1 MCEHEDLTFASFFLF
16 FMLLTDDSLL
26 VLLKKMMGIQ
36 DPGNN
41 TI

>member
-1 MCEHEDLTFASFFLF
+1 MKKEDLTFASFLY

-26 VLLKKMMGIQ
+26 VLKKMMGIQ
-36 DPGNN
+36 DLGNN